1 MTELDR
7 ILSPANLPSGM
18 KTVNYTEARNGLAA
32 LMRQAEEDREVI
44 AITRN
49 GHSSVV
55 LMLQEE
61 YDSLMETLHL
71 LSTPA
76 NAHRIQAGLADYRD
90 GKQTEH
96 ELCD

>member
-1 MTELDR
+1 
-7 ILSPANLPSGM
+7 M
-18 KTVNYTEARNGLAA
+18 KTVNYTEARNGLAS
-32 LMRQAEEDREVI
+32 LMRKAEEDREAI

-55 LMLQEE
+55 LMLQED

-76 NAHRIQAGLADYRD
+76 NAQRIQQGLADFEA
-90 GKQTEH
+90 GKFSEH
-96 ELCD
+96 DLCD

>member
-1 MTELDR
+1 
-7 ILSPANLPSGM
+7 M
-18 KTVNYTEARNGLAA
+18 KTFNYTEARNELAR
-32 LMRQAEEDREVI
+32 LIKEAEEDRDVI

-61 YDSLMETLHL
+61 YDSILETLHL

-76 NAHRIQAGLADYRD
+76 NARRVQQGLADYEEGRLE
-90 GKQTEH
+90 EH
-96 ELCD
+96 SLCD